1 MQTEVSTEAILLL
14 VKFRIFG
21 ALRYLS
27 HAERVTMF
35 QRGFARAGIEIRYSG
50 GFNPRPKLSLPL
62 PGCVGVESEGD
73 LACINICAD
82 KESVDLERI
91 QRQISDQMPQGC
103 DIIGIEIC
111 GDKKTPIAE
120 RVSYI
125 FDLKTE
131 IAKTIDIQAAAS
143 KLLAKDKLVVKRFK
157 DKGRVKE
164 VDIRKYLENI
174 EFVEKA
180 VKVDCRIT
188 PEGSVRVDEVMGVLG
203 LEFGMLKSP
212 VRRADIKWSYLK
224 IN

>member
-21 ALRYLS
+21 VLRYLS

-35 QRGFARAGIEIRYSG
+35 QRGFARSGIEIRYSE

-73 LACINICAD
+73 LACITICAG
-82 KESVDLERI
+82 KESVDLEHI

-125 FDLKTE
+125 FDLKPE
-131 IAKTIDIQAAAS
+131 IAETIDIQAAAS
-143 KLLAKDKLVVKRFK
+143 KLLATDKLVVKRFK
-157 DKGRVKE
+157 DKGSVKE

-174 EFVEKA
+174 EFAEKT
-180 VKVDCRIT
+180 VKVDCMVT

-224 IN
+224 IT